1 MPAISKIRF
10 THVLYEG
17 GNKRY
22 NDETFWFDGHN
33 GAILLE
39 NGGGKT
45 VFIQTAIQ
53 AVLPHADLAGRKLKD
68 TLLLEN
74 GPAHIAVEWILNDKP
89 RRRYAVTCVS
99 LFQSGQGVD
108 SYRYAYEYGERD
120 DHGLDHIPFVKPFMG
135 KTRPADKGE
144 IQEYYASMAGRY
156 PLNARLFATIKEYK
170 AYLEE
175 QFHIV
180 PSEWEAIVKINDTE
194 GGIEKFFDDCK
205 TTSQLLDRLLIPT
218 VEQAMEGYREGE
230 FAKLFEAHREGFK
243 KYRELKEQ
251 IGENRAILQEMDKVV
266 RLYER
271 QHEAEGRYDGLRRE
285 AKAYWRLSLEQQR
298 AEEEERSRVAERLRE
313 SAERGGKLGWKRKS
327 LQIAKQEQDKAALA
341 ERLAA
346 VQEDRERAEA
356 QLARAE
362 KQYYSLQFAEYR
374 EKLEAAKGRINV
386 LTQSLE
392 RLVESD
398 EEQALAER
406 WERNGGQLR
415 SVFERQEREDERR
428 QTEYARELARIEEQV
443 QAVEAETRSLRQEQL
458 EWSRTLHT
466 KEAEKRTK
474 EQQQAKIARGLLAN
488 PLLEKVEEQFSVWA
502 KEQQALEDKRV
513 EWKTR
518 LKRLEE
524 DRESGQRRRK
534 ETEEERSRAE
544 QELARL
550 EEQERQL
557 GREQQELKRVLA
569 ALRPAWERIG
579 SVYEKQ
585 ASLAEQLAE
594 GVELRLAH
602 KQRLLDQERLAYRF
616 VDDHGGQ
623 PVFYADPL
631 VERLARGWERQFS
644 LLQLGTEYVAALG
657 EEAADRESR
666 DSLWAVTLVTTEQ
679 EKPAL
684 RRRLQTAGKEFA
696 FPIRVL
702 DVREAAQAVKGLPES
717 GALTGVGGGT
727 GIGTEAGTGVGAGV
741 GEWSANSGGTVSWQT
756 AGGTDVDDM
765 WVVPEHW
772 LNNEDA
778 DVFEQWKTEL
788 KDKAEAVKAEREGK
802 ERELADWQ
810 AVRRRLETYMRDYP
824 LSAAQ
829 RIEAELKE
837 KRERLLALGDE
848 QKRLELALN
857 ANRQET
863 DKLRVYL
870 EEAGERIVQLG
881 IWLRD
886 AQEYMEL
893 GREVAKLEQE
903 LAPVKGQLDSLQRK
917 LQRAQDQGK
926 LLAGEA
932 QEVRQDLM
940 DARVSLQALKQDAL
954 YREVQSFAFVE
965 PEAAAAELKEE
976 RKALEL
982 ERHRIGKERTALETE
997 LAGERERADVFRR
1010 EMEKLR
1016 LERPD
1021 TEEDAPLPP
1030 APEERKREWWNK
1042 IRACRTE
1049 VAAIGESFD
1058 REEKA
1063 LREAEGMLLL
1073 LDRQFREQYPD
1084 EPIARFEA
1092 SLAEAERELEREEA
1106 QLARE
1111 QEELHRRQQ
1120 QIERVLR
1127 EIDSVLATWNK
1138 YTLTYQLEDPRL
1150 EASVL
1155 SADEQGQFAYKRV
1168 PRTEAA
1174 VDALRAQHER
1184 VARERQ
1190 VVGQGKQR
1198 LKEFC
1203 LQHVQDT
1210 KLRHMFIQGVDAKES
1225 YGDMVEFQQTMENRI
1240 QRAIHIAEQTIQ
1252 THDQDLQ
1259 QFIQH
1264 IHTHLKQIV
1273 QELKDL
1279 PKKTR
1284 VRTEDGWKDMYAF
1297 SIPEWDE
1304 QTGKERIRQ
1313 HIEWILRRLEQDKYA
1328 DEQGQEQQAAMRKD
1342 LEKWLDSRQLLQVV
1356 LQNET
1361 IGITCRKVSN
1371 DHQVT
1376 RASYSWE
1383 QSNRWSGG
1391 EKWSKNM
1398 TLFLGLLNYVAERKQ
1413 YIQGMMKRHRT
1424 VILDNPFGKASSE
1437 HVLSPVFFI
1446 ADQLGFQMIALT
1458 AHAEGKF
1465 LQDYFPIVYSC
1476 RLRQAADSGKQ
1487 IMEATQRIQH
1497 AYFRDNAPETLERL
1511 GAQVDQLELF

>member
-53 AVLPHADLAGRKLKD
+53 AVLPHTDLAGRKLKD

-89 RRRYAVTCVS
+89 RRRYAVTCIS

-135 KTRPADKGE
+135 KNRPADKGE
-144 IQEYYASMAGRY
+144 IQEYYASMASRY
-156 PLNARLFATIKEYK
+156 PLNARLFPTIKEYK
-170 AYLEE
+170 AHLEE
-175 QFHIV
+175 QYQII

-218 VEQAMEGYREGE
+218 VEQAMEGFEEGS
-230 FAKLFEAHREGFK
+230 FAKLFETHREGFK

-251 IGENRAILQEMDKVV
+251 IGENRTILQEMDKVV

-271 QHEAEGRYDGLRRE
+271 LNEAEERYDGLRRE
-285 AKAYWRLSLEQQR
+285 AKSYWRLALDQQR
-298 AEEEERSRVAERLRE
+298 GEEEERGRVAERLRDWT
-313 SAERGGKLGWKRKS
+313 ERNGRLGWKRKS
-327 LQIAKQEQDKAALA
+327 LHIANQQRDKATLEAKLQS
-341 ERLAA
+341 
-346 VQEDRERAEA
+346 VQEERDRAEA
-356 QLARAE
+356 QLKRAE

-374 EKLEAAKGRINV
+374 EKLESAKGRMNV
-386 LTQSLE
+386 LAQSLE
-392 RLVESD
+392 RLERSD
-398 EEQALAER
+398 EEHLLQER

-428 QTEYARELARIEEQV
+428 QTECARELAQLEEQL
-443 QAVEAETRSLRQEQL
+443 QAAEAEMRAMLQERQ
-458 EWSRTLHT
+458 EWSRSLHT

-474 EQQQAKIARGLLAN
+474 LEQQAKIARGILAN
-488 PLLEKVEEQFSVWA
+488 PLLEKVEEQFPVWA
-502 KEQQALEDKRV
+502 REQQSLEDRRV
-513 EWKTR
+513 EWKHR

-524 DRESGQRRRK
+524 ERDSKQQRRMQS
-534 ETEEERSRAE
+534 EEERSRAE

-550 EEQERQL
+550 EERERQL
-557 GREQQELKRVLA
+557 GREQQELKRSLA
-569 ALRPAWERIG
+569 SLRPAWERIG

-585 ASLAEQLAE
+585 ASLVEQLGE
-594 GVELRLAH
+594 GVELRLQH

-623 PVFYADPL
+623 PTFYADPM
-631 VERLARGWERQFS
+631 VERMARQWERQFA
-644 LLQLGTEYVAALG
+644 LLQLGTEYVAGLG
-657 EEAADRESR
+657 EEAADRGGSR
-666 DSLWAVTLVTTEQ
+666 DGLWAVTLVTTEQ

-684 RRRLQTAGKEFA
+684 QRKLRTAGKEFA

-702 DVREAAQAVKGLPES
+702 TVSEAAEAV
-717 GALTGVGGGT
+717 TGRTDADNGDDASQFDFTAMTGG
-727 GIGTEAGTGVGAGV
+727 
-741 GEWSANSGGTVSWQT
+741 SGGEH
-756 AGGTDVDDM
+756 

-772 LNNEDA
+772 LDNEEPA
-778 DVFEQWKTEL
+778 VFELWKTEL
-788 KDKAEAVKAEREGK
+788 KEKAEAVKTEREAK

-810 AVRRRLETYMRDYP
+810 AVRSRLDVYLREYP

-829 RIEAELKE
+829 TIESELKSG
-837 KRERLLALGDE
+837 RELLLALNDE
-848 QKRLELALN
+848 RKRLEQELN
-857 ANRQET
+857 ANRQEA
-863 DKLRVYL
+863 DKLRIYL

-893 GREVAKLEQE
+893 GRDVGKLEQE
-903 LAPVKGQLDSLQRK
+903 LTPIRDQLDGLQRK
-917 LQRAQDQGK
+917 ERRAEEHTK

-932 QEVRQDLM
+932 REVRQMMQDV
-940 DARVSLQALKQDAL
+940 RISLQVLKQDGL
-954 YREVQSFAFVE
+954 YREVQSFAFVD
-965 PEAAAAELKEE
+965 PESAASELKEE

-982 ERHRIGKERTALETE
+982 ERHRIGKERSALETE
-997 LAGERERADVFRR
+997 LKGEQEQANVFLR

-1021 TEEDAPLPP
+1021 TDENVPLPP
-1030 APEERKREWWNK
+1030 DPEERKREWWGK
-1042 IRACRTE
+1042 IRM
-1049 VAAIGESFD
+1049 F
-1058 REEKA
+1058 REEAVALAELSSREDKA

-1084 EPIARFEA
+1084 EPQARFEE
-1092 SLAEAERELEREEA
+1092 SLPEAEQALDREEA
-1106 QLARE
+1106 QLRRE
-1111 QEELHRRQQ
+1111 QEELNQRQQ
-1120 QIERVLR
+1120 QIERQLR
-1127 EIDSVLATWNK
+1127 ELDSVLQTWNK
-1138 YTLTYQLEDPRL
+1138 YTLTYQLEDPRI

-1155 SADEQGQFAYKRV
+1155 SADEQSQFAYKRMA
-1168 PRTEAA
+1168 RTDAS
-1174 VDALRAQHER
+1174 VGALRSQYER
-1184 VARERQ
+1184 VGKEKQ
-1190 VVGQGKQR
+1190 VVLQGKQR

-1203 LQHVQDT
+1203 LQQVQDM
-1210 KLRHMFIQGVDAKES
+1210 KLRQMFVQGVDAKES
-1225 YGDMVEFQQTMENRI
+1225 YADILEFQQTMENRI

-1259 QFIQH
+1259 HYIQH

-1273 QELKDL
+1273 QELKEL

-1284 VRTEDGWKDMYAF
+1284 VRSEDGWKDMYAF
-1297 SIPEWDE
+1297 TIPEWDE
-1304 QTGKERIRQ
+1304 QTGKDRIRQ
-1313 HIEWILRRLEQDKYA
+1313 HIEWILRRLDQDKYTG
-1328 DEQGQEQQAAMRKD
+1328 EQGQEQQAAMRKD
-1342 LEKWLDSRQLLQVV
+1342 LEKWLDSKQLMQVV
-1356 LQNET
+1356 MQNES

-1376 RASYSWE
+1376 KAAYSWE

-1413 YIQGMMKRHRT
+1413 YIQGAMKRHRT

-1465 LQDYFPIVYSC
+1465 LQDYFPVVYSC

-1487 IMEATQRIQH
+1487 IMEATQRVQH

-1511 GAQVDQLELF
+1511 GTRVSQIELF